1 MKKMDLPAAP
11 RPLTLLDLAPNEEG
25 EILTVLDEG
34 DAADLNLRLGE
45 LGFLP
50 GERVRLLARAPF
62 GGPLAIRLGS
72 GTFAL
77 RRDEAR
83 GVMICRAAGRAGSGT

>member
-1 MKKMDLPAAP
+1 MELPAAH
-11 RPLTLLDLAPNEEG
+11 RPLTLLDLAPAEEG
-25 EILTVLDEG
+25 EIVVVLDEAEG
-34 DAADLNLRLGE
+34 ADLRLRLGE

-77 RRDEAR
+77 RRDEAGSVR
-83 GVMICRAAGRAGSGT
+83 IRRALAVTGGAT